1 MTIHSYYRLLETDP
15 ENLESLLQGVVLMAE
30 VKTQGAVEAM
40 EVAEASRETEWEKPS
55 FVGDL
60 FLGKLN
66 LDLIHPFPEQP
77 AADKAEADGFLAQM
91 ERFLAEN
98 VDAEEIDQKGE
109 YDYELFKGFNE
120 MGAWGMK
127 IPKEYGGLGFSATN
141 YNRAIGLVATWC
153 ASSVAWLSA
162 HQSIGVPQP
171 LKLFGTPE
179 QKQKYLPR
187 LAKGAVS
194 AFALTEPGV
203 GSDPAKMETRAT
215 PTADGTGWILNGE
228 KLWCTNG
235 LKAEIIV
242 VMAQTPP
249 KVVNGKEK
257 KQISAFILEMDTPGV
272 EIAHRCQFMGLR
284 GIGNVLIK
292 FSNVFVPKE
301 NLLWGEGL
309 GLKLA
314 LITLNTGRLTIPAG
328 CAAGGRRMLEIAREW
343 VNERVQW
350 GAPIG
355 KHEAVAAKLGWMA
368 SHTMAMEAIVWL
380 TSGLADRGDVD
391 LRLEA
396 AMAKLFNTEVAW
408 QCVDHLVQIR
418 GGRGYETAT
427 SLKARGEKAHP
438 VERIM
443 RDMRINRIFEGTS
456 EIQHLFIAR
465 EAVDPHMKRG
475 YKILLPETPTGEK
488 LSAAAKA
495 GAFYA
500 TWYPSRYMGWSRF
513 PKYGDFGRLQTH
525 VGYLERQSR
534 HLSRSIFHAMM
545 RFQAKLE
552 RKQMV
557 LFRIVDIGTD
567 LFAMAATISY
577 AAMLDKQG
585 QKNALE
591 LADLFCRE
599 ARVRIDQTFR
609 TLFDNHDDLQYKVVQ
624 KMMKG
629 EYEWLEGS
637 LVQPVVPTAEQ
648 VEEAIRKLA

>member
-1 MTIHSYYRLLETDP
+1 
-15 ENLESLLQGVVLMAE
+15 MAE
-30 VKTQGAVEAM
+30 VKSQGAVEAM

-55 FVGDL
+55 FVGQL
-60 FLGKLN
+60 FLGNLN

-77 AADKAEADGFLAQM
+77 ESDKKEADEFLSRL
-91 ERFLAEN
+91 ERFVAEN
-98 VDAEEIDQKGE
+98 VDADKIDADGE
-109 YDYELFKGFNE
+109 YPVELFEGFKE
-120 MGAWGMK
+120 LGAWGMK

-141 YNRAIGLVATWC
+141 YNRAIALVATWC
-153 ASSVAWLSA
+153 GSSVAWLSA

-179 QKQKYLPR
+179 QKKKWLPR
-187 LAKGAVS
+187 LANGAIS

-203 GSDPAKMETRAT
+203 GSDPAKMETRAV
-215 PTADGTGWILNGE
+215 PSPDGKGWILNGE

-235 LKAEIIV
+235 TQAELIV

-249 KVVNGKEK
+249 KMVKGKEK
-257 KQISAFILEMDTPGV
+257 KQISAFILETSTPGV
-272 EIAHRCQFMGLR
+272 EVAHRCQFMGLR
-284 GIGNVLIK
+284 GIGNALLRFK
-292 FSNVFVPKE
+292 DVFIPKE

-328 CAAGGRRMLEIAREW
+328 CAASGRKMVDIAKEW
-343 VNERVQW
+343 ASERVQW

-355 KHEAVAAKLGWMA
+355 KHDAVAAKIAWMA
-368 SHTMAMEAIVWL
+368 SHTFAMEAIVWL

-418 GGRGYETAT
+418 GGRGYETAA
-427 SLKARGEKAHP
+427 SLRARGETPYP

-475 YKILLPETPTGEK
+475 YKILLPETPAGEK
-488 LSAAAKA
+488 VAAAAKA
-495 GAFYA
+495 GAHYA
-500 TWYPSRYMGWSRF
+500 TWYPSKYMGWSRF
-513 PKYGDFGRLQTH
+513 PKFGEFGELSGH
-525 VGYLERQSR
+525 MGYIERQSR
-534 HLSRSIFHAMM
+534 HLARSIFHAMM
-545 RFQAKLE
+545 RYQAKLE

-567 LFAMAATISY
+567 LFAMSAAISY
-577 AAMLDKQG
+577 AVMLSKKKDSANAMD
-585 QKNALE
+585 
-591 LADLFCRE
+591 LADVFCKE
-599 ARVRIDQTFR
+599 ARMRIDMNFQH
-609 TLFDNHDDLQYKVVQ
+609 LFSNHDEESYRLVSKL
-624 KMMKG
+624 MKG
-629 EYEWLEGS
+629 EYDWMRGQVVEHI
-637 LVQPVVPTAEQ
+637 VPTAEQ
-648 VEEAIRKLA
+648 VEEAMRKLA

>member
-1 MTIHSYYRLLETDP
+1 
-15 ENLESLLQGVVLMAE
+15 MAE

-77 AADKAEADGFLAQM
+77 ESDKKEADEFLKKL

-98 VDAEEIDQKGE
+98 VDADKIDEQGE
-109 YDYELFKGFNE
+109 YDYDLFDGFTEL
-120 MGAWGMK
+120 GAWGMK

-153 ASSVAWLSA
+153 GSSVAWLSA

-179 QKQKYLPR
+179 QKKKYLPR

-203 GSDPAKMETRAT
+203 GSDPAKMQTTAT
-215 PTADGTGWILNGE
+215 PTPDGKGWIINGE

-235 LKAEIIV
+235 TKAELIV

-249 KVVNGKEK
+249 KMVKGKEK
-257 KQISAFILEMDTPGV
+257 KQISAFIVETSSPGFEV
-272 EIAHRCQFMGLR
+272 SHRCQFMGLR
-284 GIGNVLIK
+284 GIGNALLHFKDVY
-292 FSNVFVPKE
+292 VPKE

-343 VNERVQW
+343 GNERVQW
-350 GAPIG
+350 GLPIG
-355 KHEAVAAKLGWMA
+355 KHEAVAAKIAWMA
-368 SHTMAMEAIVWL
+368 AHTFAMESIVWL

-408 QCVDHLVQIR
+408 QCIDHLVQIR
-418 GGRGYETAT
+418 GGRGYETAK
-427 SLKARGEKAHP
+427 SLRERGEKGYP

-475 YKILLPETPTGEK
+475 YKILLPETPAGEK
-488 LSAAAKA
+488 FSAAAKA

-500 TWYPSRYMGWSRF
+500 TWYPSRYLGWSRK
-513 PKYGDFGRLQTH
+513 PSYSQFGKLATH
-525 VGYLERQSR
+525 MAFVERSSR

-567 LFAMAATISY
+567 LFAMAASISY
-577 AAMLDKQG
+577 ATMLAKKGGDS
-585 QKNALE
+585 KNAAD
-591 LADLFCRE
+591 LADVFCRE
-599 ARVRIDQTFR
+599 ARMRIETNFR
-609 TLFDNHDDLQYKVVQ
+609 YLFTDHDDAAYKVVT
-624 KMMKG
+624 KLLKG
-629 EYEWLEGS
+629 DYQWFEGD
-637 LVQPVVPTAEQ
+637 LVEPVMPS
-648 VEEAIRKLA
+648 VEELETIVAKMA

>member
-1 MTIHSYYRLLETDP
+1 
-15 ENLESLLQGVVLMAE
+15 MAE
-30 VKTQGAVEAM
+30 VKSKEAVEAM
-40 EVAEASRETEWEKPS
+40 EVAEASREQTWEKPS

-60 FLGKLN
+60 FLGNLN

-77 AADKAEADGFLAQM
+77 ASDKQQADEFLAKM

-98 VDAEEIDQKGE
+98 VDADKIDEQGE
-109 YDYELFKGFNE
+109 YDYSLFEGFNKL
-120 MGAWGMK
+120 GAWGMK

-141 YNRAIGLVATWC
+141 YNRAIALVATWC
-153 ASSVAWLSA
+153 GSSVAWLSA

-171 LKLFGTPE
+171 LKLFGTEE
-179 QKQKYLPR
+179 QKKKWLPR
-187 LAKGAVS
+187 LANGAIS

-203 GSDPAKMETRAT
+203 GSDPAKMATRAVPT
-215 PTADGTGWILNGE
+215 PDGKGFLISGE

-235 LKAEIIV
+235 LKAELLV
-242 VMAQTPP
+242 VMCQTPP

-257 KQISAFILEMDTPGV
+257 KQITAFVVETSTPGV

-284 GIGNVLIK
+284 GIGNVLIRFK
-292 FSNVFVPKE
+292 DVYVPRE
-301 NLLWGEGL
+301 NILWGEGL

-328 CAAGGRRMLEIAREW
+328 CAASGRKMLEIAKDW
-343 VNERVQW
+343 GLERVQW
-350 GAPIG
+350 GAPIA
-355 KHEAVAAKLGWMA
+355 KHEAVAAKIAWMA
-368 SHTMAMEAIVWL
+368 SHTFAMEAIVWL

-418 GGRGYETAT
+418 GGRGFETAT
-427 SLKARGEKAHP
+427 SLRERGEKPIP

-488 LSAAAKA
+488 LAAAAKA
-495 GAFYA
+495 GAHYA
-500 TWYPSRYMGWSRF
+500 AWYPSKFVGWSRF
-513 PKYGDFGRLQTH
+513 PKFGEFGKLSGH
-525 VGYLERQSR
+525 MGYIERSSR
-534 HLSRSIFHAMM
+534 KLARSIFQAMM
-545 RFQAKLE
+545 RYQAKLE

-567 LFAMAATISY
+567 LFAMSAAISY
-577 AAMLDKQG
+577 ATMLSKKDG
-585 QKNALE
+585 DTKNAME
-591 LADLFCRE
+591 MADVFCSE
-599 ARVRIDQTFR
+599 ARLRIDTAFR
-609 TLFDNHDDLQYKVVQ
+609 QLFTNHDEASYR
-624 KMMKG
+624 
-629 EYEWLEGS
+629 
-637 LVQPVVPTAEQ
+637 LVQQLIKGDFDWFKGQVVEPVMPTVEQ
-648 VEEAIRKLA
+648 VEEAIANLA

>member
-1 MTIHSYYRLLETDP
+1 
-15 ENLESLLQGVVLMAE
+15 MAE
-30 VKTQGAVEAM
+30 IKSQGAVEAM

-77 AADKAEADGFLAQM
+77 AADKAEADEFLAKL

-98 VDAEEIDQKGE
+98 VDADKIDEQGE

-120 MGAWGMK
+120 LGAWGMK
-127 IPKEYGGLGFSATN
+127 IPKEYGGRGFSATN

-153 ASSVAWLSA
+153 GSSVAWLSA

-171 LKLFGTPE
+171 LKLFGTEE
-179 QKQKYLPR
+179 QKKKYLPR
-187 LAKGAVS
+187 LANGAIS

-203 GSDPAKMETRAT
+203 GSDPAKMQTTAT
-215 PTADGTGWILNGE
+215 PSPDGKGWILNGE

-235 LKAEIIV
+235 LKAELIV

-249 KVVNGKEK
+249 KVVKGKEK

-272 EIAHRCQFMGLR
+272 EISHRCQFMGLR
-284 GIGNVLIK
+284 GIGNVLIRFK
-292 FSNVFVPKE
+292 DVFVPKE

-328 CAAGGRRMLEIAREW
+328 CAAGGRRMLEIARDW

-418 GGRGYETAT
+418 GGRGFETAG
-427 SLKARGEKAHP
+427 SLKARGEKAYP

-475 YKILLPETPTGEK
+475 YKILLPETPVGEK
-488 LSAAAKA
+488 VSAAAKA

-500 TWYPSRYMGWSRF
+500 TWYPSRYVGWSRF
-513 PKYGDFGRLQTH
+513 PKYGDFGRLQSH

-567 LFAMAATISY
+567 MFAMAATISY
-577 AAMLDKQG
+577 ASMLAQKG
-585 QKNALE
+585 QTNALE

-599 ARVRIDQTFR
+599 ARTRIDQTFR
-609 TLFDNHDDLQYKVVQ
+609 TLFDNHDELAYKVVQ
-624 KMMKG
+624 NLMKG
-629 EYEWLEGS
+629 QYEWLEGQ

-648 VEEAIRKLA
+648 VEEAIRQLA

>member
-1 MTIHSYYRLLETDP
+1 
-15 ENLESLLQGVVLMAE
+15 MAE

-66 LDLIHPFPEQP
+66 LDLIHPFPEQDP
-77 AADKAEADGFLAQM
+77 ADKAEGDVFLAKL

-98 VDAEEIDQKGE
+98 VDAEAIDAKGE
-109 YDYELFKGFNE
+109 YDYELFKGLNDI
-120 MGAWGMK
+120 GAWGMK
-127 IPKEYGGLGFSATN
+127 IPKEYGGLGFTATN
-141 YNRAIGLVATWC
+141 YNRALGLVATWC
-153 ASSVAWLSA
+153 ANTVAWLSA

-171 LKLFGTPE
+171 LKLFGTEE
-179 QKQKYLPR
+179 QKKKYLPR
-187 LAKGAVS
+187 LAKGAIS

-203 GSDPAKMETRAT
+203 GSDPAKMQTMAV
-215 PTADGTGWILNGE
+215 PTADGSGWILNGE

-242 VMAQTPP
+242 VMTQTPP
-249 KVVNGKEK
+249 KVVKGKEK
-257 KQISAFILEMDTPGV
+257 KQISAFILETDTPGV

-284 GIGNVLIK
+284 GIGNVLIRFK
-292 FSNVFVPKE
+292 DVFIPKE

-328 CAAGGRRMLEIAREW
+328 CAAGSRRMLEIAREW
-343 VNERVQW
+343 ANERVQW

-355 KHEAVAAKLGWMA
+355 KHEAVAAKIAWMA
-368 SHTMAMEAIVWL
+368 SHTFAQEAIVWL
-380 TSGLADRGDVD
+380 TSGLSDRGNVD

-396 AMAKLFNTEVAW
+396 AMAKLFNTEVSW
-408 QCVDHLVQIR
+408 QITDHLVQIR
-418 GGRGYETAT
+418 GGRGYETST
-427 SLKARGEKAHP
+427 SLRARGEKAHP

-465 EAVDPHMKRG
+465 EAVDPHMKRAF
-475 YKILLPETPTGEK
+475 KILQPDTPTGEK
-488 LSAAAKA
+488 ISTAAKA

-500 TWYPSRYMGWSRF
+500 AWYPSRYLGWSRF
-513 PKYGDFGRLQTH
+513 PKYGEFGRLSAH
-525 VGYLERQSR
+525 LGYIERQSR
-534 HLSRSIFHAMM
+534 HLSRSIFHAMA
-545 RFQAKLE
+545 RYQAKLE

-567 LFAMAATISY
+567 LFAMSAVVTYAT
-577 AAMLDKQG
+577 MLAKKG
-585 QKNALE
+585 EKNALE

-599 ARVRIDQTFR
+599 ARTRIDQNFR
-609 TLFDNHDDLQYKVVQ
+609 TLFDNHDELAYKVVQ
-624 KMMKG
+624 KFMKG

>member
-1 MTIHSYYRLLETDP
+1 
-15 ENLESLLQGVVLMAE
+15 MAE

-77 AADKAEADGFLAQM
+77 AADQAEAEEFLSKLGT
-91 ERFLAEN
+91 FLAEN
-98 VDAEEIDQKGE
+98 VDAEKIDREGE
-109 YDYELFKGFNE
+109 YDYSLFDGFNE
-120 MGAWGMK
+120 LGAWGMK

-141 YNRAIGLVATWC
+141 YNRAIGLVSTWC
-153 ASSVAWLSA
+153 GSTVAWLSA

-171 LKLFGTPE
+171 LKLFGTEE
-179 QKQKYLPR
+179 QKKKYLPR
-187 LAKGAVS
+187 LAKGAIS

-203 GSDPAKMETRAT
+203 GSDPAKMQT
-215 PTADGTGWILNGE
+215 TAVPMPDGKGWILNGE
-228 KLWCTNG
+228 KLWCTNIT
-235 LKAEIIV
+235 KAEVIV

-249 KVVNGKEK
+249 KVVNGREK
-257 KQISAFILEMDTPGV
+257 KQISAFILETNTPGV
-272 EIAHRCQFMGLR
+272 EVAHRCQFMGLR
-284 GIGNVLIK
+284 GIGNGLVK
-292 FSNVFVPKE
+292 FRDVFVPKE

-328 CAAGGRRMLEIAREW
+328 CAAGARRMLQIAREW
-343 VNERVQW
+343 SNERVQW

-355 KHEAVAAKLGWMA
+355 KHEAVAAKIAWMA
-368 SHTMAMEAIVWL
+368 SHTFAMESIVWL

-396 AMAKLFNTEVAW
+396 AMAKLFNTETAW
-408 QCVDHLVQIR
+408 QCADLLVQIR
-418 GGRGYETAT
+418 GGRGYETEA
-427 SLKARGEKAHP
+427 SLKARGEKGYP

-475 YKILLPETPTGEK
+475 YRILLPETPVGEK
-488 LSAAAKA
+488 IGAAAKA
-495 GAFYA
+495 GAYYA
-500 TWYPSRYMGWSRF
+500 AWYPSRYVGWSRF
-513 PKYGDFGRLQTH
+513 PKHSEFGRLTHH
-525 VGYLERQSR
+525 VGYVERKSR
-534 HLSRSIFHAMM
+534 KLARSIFHAMM

-552 RKQMV
+552 QRQMT

-567 LFAMAATISY
+567 LFAMSAAVSY
-577 AAMLDKQG
+577 ATMLAKKGHQD
-585 QKNALE
+585 APE

-599 ARVRIDQTFR
+599 AAARIDQNFR
-609 TLFDNHDDLQYKVVQ
+609 TLFDNHDELAYKVVQ
-624 KMMKG
+624 KILKSD
-629 EYEWLEGS
+629 YEWLEGQ
-637 LVQPVVPTAEQ
+637 LVEPVVPTAEM

>member
-1 MTIHSYYRLLETDP
+1 
-15 ENLESLLQGVVLMAE
+15 MAE

-60 FLGKLN
+60 FLGNLN

-77 AADKAEADGFLAQM
+77 ADDKAEGDAYLERL

-98 VDAEEIDQKGE
+98 VDADEIDRKGE
-109 YDYELFKGFNE
+109 YDYSLFEGFKQL
-120 MGAWGMK
+120 GAWGMK

-153 ASSVAWLSA
+153 GSTVAWLSA

-171 LKLFGTPE
+171 LKLFGTEE
-179 QKQKYLPR
+179 QKKKYLPR
-187 LAKGAVS
+187 LAKGAIS

-203 GSDPAKMETRAT
+203 GSDPAKMQT
-215 PTADGTGWILNGE
+215 TARPSPDGKGWILNGE

-235 LKAEIIV
+235 LKAEVIV

-257 KQISAFILEMDTPGV
+257 KQISAFILEMNTPGI
-272 EIAHRCQFMGLR
+272 EITHRCQFMGLR
-284 GIGNVLIK
+284 GIGNVLLR
-292 FSNVFVPKE
+292 FTDVFIPKE
-301 NLLWGEGL
+301 NLLWEEGR

-314 LITLNTGRLTIPAG
+314 LITLNTGRLTIPSG
-328 CAAGGRRMLEIAREW
+328 CAAGSRRMLEIARDW

-355 KHEAVAAKLGWMA
+355 KHEAVAAKLAWMA
-368 SHTMAMEAIVWL
+368 SHTLAMEAIVWL
-380 TSGLADRGDVD
+380 TSGLSDRGEVD

-396 AMAKLFNTEVAW
+396 AMAKLFNTETAW
-408 QCVDHLVQIR
+408 ACADHLVQIR
-418 GGRGYETAT
+418 GGRGYETAE
-427 SLKARGEKAHP
+427 SLRARGEKGYP
-438 VERIM
+438 VERIL

-475 YKILLPETPTGEK
+475 YKILLPDTPVGEK
-488 LSAAAKA
+488 VSAAAKA

-500 TWYPSRYMGWSRF
+500 AWYPSRYLGWSRK
-513 PKYGDFGRLQTH
+513 PKYSQFGKLSKH
-525 VGYLERQSR
+525 MSFVERSSR
-534 HLSRSIFHAMM
+534 HLARSIFHAMM
-545 RFQAKLE
+545 RYQAKLE

-567 LFAMAATISY
+567 LFAMSATISY
-577 AAMLDKQG
+577 AAMLAKKG
-585 QKNALE
+585 QKNALD
-591 LADLFCRE
+591 LADVFCHE
-599 ARVRIDQTFR
+599 ARKRIDQNFR
-609 TLFDNHDDLQYKVVQ
+609 NLFDNYDEKEYRVVQ
-624 KMMKG
+624 NLMKG
-629 EYEWLEGS
+629 EYEWLEGQ
-637 LVQPVVPTAEQ
+637 LVQSVPTTEQ
-648 VEEAIRKLA
+648 IEEAIRKLA

>member
-1 MTIHSYYRLLETDP
+1 
-15 ENLESLLQGVVLMAE
+15 MAE

-77 AADKAEADGFLAQM
+77 AADKAEADDFLANL

-98 VDAEEIDQKGE
+98 VDAEEIDRNGE
-109 YDYELFKGFNE
+109 YDYSLFEGFNKL
-120 MGAWGMK
+120 GAWGMK

-153 ASSVAWLSA
+153 GSSVAWLSA

-171 LKLFGTPE
+171 LKLFGTEE
-179 QKQKYLPR
+179 QKKKYLPR
-187 LAKGAVS
+187 FAKGAIS

-203 GSDPAKMETRAT
+203 GSDPAKMETTAT
-215 PTADGTGWILNGE
+215 PTPDGKGWTLNGE

-235 LKAEIIV
+235 LKAEVIV

-249 KVVNGKEK
+249 KVVKGKEK
-257 KQISAFILEMDTPGV
+257 KQISAFILDMDTPGV

-292 FSNVFVPKE
+292 FNNVFIPKE

-328 CAAGGRRMLEIAREW
+328 CAAGSRRMLEIARDW

-368 SHTMAMEAIVWL
+368 SHTLAMEAIVWL

-418 GGRGYETAT
+418 GGRGFETST
-427 SLKARGEKAHP
+427 SLKARGEKPYP

-500 TWYPSRYMGWSRF
+500 TWYPSRYVGWSRF

-545 RFQAKLE
+545 RYQAKLE

-577 AAMLDKQG
+577 ATMLAKQG
-585 QKNALE
+585 NQNALE

-599 ARVRIDQTFR
+599 ARTRVDQTFR
-609 TLFDNHDDLQYKVVQ
+609 TLFDNHDELAYRVVQ

-629 EYEWLEGS
+629 EYEWLEGQ
-637 LVQPVVPTAEQ
+637 LVQPLVPTAEQ

>member
-1 MTIHSYYRLLETDP
+1 
-15 ENLESLLQGVVLMAE
+15 MAE

-55 FVGDL
+55 FVGQL
-60 FLGKLN
+60 FLGNLD

-77 AADKAEADGFLAQM
+77 EDDKKEADEFLNKL

-98 VDAEEIDQKGE
+98 VDADKIDAQGE
-109 YDYELFKGFNE
+109 YDYSLFDGLNEL
-120 MGAWGMK
+120 GAWGMK
-127 IPKEYGGLGFSATN
+127 IPKEYGGLGFSSTN
-141 YNRAIGLVATWC
+141 YNRAVGLVATWC
-153 ASSVAWLSA
+153 GSTVGWLSA

-171 LKLFGTPE
+171 LKLFGTEE
-179 QKQKYLPR
+179 QKRKYLPR
-187 LAKGAVS
+187 LAKGAIS

-203 GSDPAKMETRAT
+203 GSDPAKMQT
-215 PTADGTGWILNGE
+215 TAKPSPDGKGWILNGE
-228 KLWCTNG
+228 KLWTTNG
-235 LKAEIIV
+235 LKAEVIV

-257 KQISAFILEMDTPGV
+257 KQISAFILEMNTPGV
-272 EIAHRCQFMGLR
+272 EIVHRCQFMGLR
-284 GIGNVLIK
+284 GIGNVLMRFK
-292 FSNVFVPKE
+292 DVFIPKE
-301 NLLWGEGL
+301 NLLWKEGH

-328 CAAGGRRMLEIAREW
+328 CAAGGRRMVEIAKEW

-355 KHEAVAAKLGWMA
+355 KHEAVAAKLAWMA
-368 SHTMAMEAIVWL
+368 SHTLAMEAIVWL
-380 TSGLADRGDVD
+380 TSGLSDRGNVD

-408 QCVDHLVQIR
+408 TCVDHLVQIR
-418 GGRGYETAT
+418 GGRGYETAQ
-427 SLKARGEKAHP
+427 SLRARGEKGYP

-465 EAVDPHMKRG
+465 EAVDPHMKKA
-475 YKILLPETPTGEK
+475 YKVLLPDTPTGEK
-488 LSAAAKA
+488 ISTAAKA

-500 TWYPSRYMGWSRF
+500 AWYPTRYLGWSRK
-513 PKYGDFGRLQTH
+513 PSYGQFGKLAKH
-525 VGYLERQSR
+525 MAYIERESR
-534 HLSRSIFHAMM
+534 HVSRSIFHAMM
-545 RFQAKLE
+545 RYQAKLE
-552 RKQMV
+552 RKQSV

-577 AAMLDKQG
+577 ATMLAKKG
-585 QKNALE
+585 NKNALD
-591 LADLFCRE
+591 LADVFCHE
-599 ARVRIDQTFR
+599 ARKRVDHNFH
-609 TLFDNHDDLQYKVVQ
+609 TLFDNYDDKEYRVVQ
-624 KMMKG
+624 SLMKG
-629 EYEWLEGS
+629 DYDWLQGR
-637 LVQPVVPTAEQ
+637 LVQPVVPTVEQ

>member
-1 MTIHSYYRLLETDP
+1 
-15 ENLESLLQGVVLMAE
+15 MAE

-60 FLGKLN
+60 FLGKVN
-66 LDLIHPFPEQP
+66 FDLIHPFPEQP
-77 AADKAEADGFLAQM
+77 AADKAEADEFLAKL
-91 ERFLAEN
+91 ERYLAEN
-98 VDAEEIDQKGE
+98 VDADKIDEQGE
-109 YDYELFKGFNE
+109 YDYELFEGFAE
-120 MGAWGMK
+120 LGAWGMK
-127 IPKEYGGLGFSATN
+127 IPKEYGGLGFNATN

-171 LKLFGTPE
+171 LKLFGTEE
-179 QKQKYLPR
+179 QKKKYLPR
-187 LAKGAVS
+187 LAKGAIS

-203 GSDPAKMETRAT
+203 GSDPAKMETTAT
-215 PTADGTGWILNGE
+215 PTPDGTGWILNGE

-235 LKAEIIV
+235 LKAELIV

-257 KQISAFILEMDTPGV
+257 KQISAFILETDTPGV

-284 GIGNVLIK
+284 GIGNVLMRFK
-292 FSNVFVPKE
+292 DVFIPKE

-328 CAAGGRRMLEIAREW
+328 CAAGGRRMLEIARDW

-350 GAPIG
+350 GLPIG
-355 KHEAVAAKLGWMA
+355 KHEAVAAKLAWMT
-368 SHTMAMEAIVWL
+368 SHTFAMEAIVWL

-408 QCVDHLVQIR
+408 KCVDELVQIR
-418 GGRGYETAT
+418 GGRGFETGP
-427 SLKARGEKAHP
+427 SLEARGEKGYP

-475 YKILLPETPTGEK
+475 YKILLPETPKAEK
-488 LSAAAKA
+488 VSAAAKA
-495 GAFYA
+495 GAYYA
-500 TWYPSRYMGWSRF
+500 TWYPTKYMGWSRF
-513 PKYGDFGRLQTH
+513 PKHGDFGRLGTH
-525 VGYLERQSR
+525 MGYIERQSR
-534 HLSRSIFHAMM
+534 HVARSIFHAMM

-567 LFAMAATISY
+567 LFAMSASISY
-577 AAMLDKQG
+577 AAMLAKKG
-585 QKNALE
+585 NENAME

-599 ARVRIDQTFR
+599 ARTRIDQNFR
-609 TLFDNHDDLQYKVVQ
+609 TLFDNHDDLAYKVVQ

-629 EYEWLEGS
+629 EYEWLEGQ
-637 LVQPVVPTAEQ
+637 LVQPIVPTAEQ
-648 VEEAIRKLA
+648 VEEAIRNLA

>member
-1 MTIHSYYRLLETDP
+1 
-15 ENLESLLQGVVLMAE
+15 MAE
-30 VKTQGAVEAM
+30 VKSQGAVEAM
-40 EVAEASRETEWEKPS
+40 EVAEGARETEWEKPS

-60 FLGKLN
+60 FLGNLN
-66 LDLIHPFPEQP
+66 IGLIHPFPEQP
-77 AADKAEADGFLAQM
+77 ASDKAEADEFLKKL

-98 VDAEEIDQKGE
+98 VDAEEIDRKGE
-109 YDYELFKGFNE
+109 YDYSLFEGFNKL
-120 MGAWGMK
+120 GAWGMK
-127 IPKEYGGLGFSATN
+127 IPKEYGGLGFSSTN

-153 ASSVAWLSA
+153 GSSVAWLSA

-171 LKLFGTPE
+171 LKLFGTEE
-179 QKQKYLPR
+179 QKKKYLPR
-187 LAKGAVS
+187 LAKGAIS

-203 GSDPAKMETRAT
+203 GSDPAKMETTAT
-215 PTADGTGWILNGE
+215 PSPDGKGWILNGE

-249 KVVNGKEK
+249 KVVKGKEK
-257 KQISAFILEMDTPGV
+257 KQISAFIVEMNTPGV
-272 EIAHRCQFMGLR
+272 DITHRSQFMGLR

-292 FSNVFVPKE
+292 FKNAFIPSE
-301 NLLWGEGL
+301 NLLWLEGK

-328 CAAGGRRMLEIAREW
+328 CAAGARRMVQIAQDW

-355 KHEAVAAKLGWMA
+355 KHEAIASKLAWMA

-380 TSGLADRGDVD
+380 TSGLSDRGDVD

-408 QCVDHLVQIR
+408 QCADHLVQIR
-418 GGRGYETAT
+418 GGRGYETSE
-427 SLKARGEKAHP
+427 SLGARGEKPYP
-438 VERIM
+438 VERIL

-456 EIQHLFIAR
+456 EIQHLVIAR

-475 YKILLPETPTGEK
+475 FKILQPETPMGEK
-488 LSAAAKA
+488 FGAAVKA
-495 GAFYA
+495 GAHYA
-500 TWYPSRYMGWSRF
+500 HWYPSRYIGWSRKPEYKEF
-513 PKYGDFGRLQTH
+513 GKLSGDMA
-525 VGYLERQSR
+525 YIERSSR

-545 RFQAKLE
+545 RYQAKLE

-567 LFAMAATISY
+567 LFAMSATISY
-577 AAMLDKQG
+577 ATMLAKQG
-585 QKNALE
+585 QPNAVE
-591 LADLFCRE
+591 LASVFCAE
-599 ARVRIDQTFR
+599 ARQRIEFNFKH
-609 TLFDNHDDLQYKVVQ
+609 LFDNHDEEAYRVVQ
-624 KMMKG
+624 DLMKG
-629 EYEWLEGS
+629 EYNWLQGT
-637 LVQPVVPTAEQ
+637 LVQGVMPTSHQ
-648 VEEAIRKLA
+648 IEEAIAKMG